1 MKKIFNKELERSM
14 NLQSRVMTIE
24 ETLRNSDVIDKIDD
38 KRRDKMHGVLR
49 WAKDIH
55 KSIINDLREVK
66 KISEGKNLELV
77 DNLLQ
82 KTTKFSE
89 RFEKTITK
97 LIADEEVLER
107 LDDEN
112 RVFLIKYAKTTRE
125 ELKKDNSIFEQLSIE
140 KRLNIEWSA
149 QTVVKKY
156 RHIVLST
163 R

>member
-38 KRRDKMHGVLR
+38 KRREKMHGVLR

-140 KRLNIEWSA
+140 KRLNIE
-149 QTVVKKY
+149 
-156 RHIVLST
+156 
-163 R
+163 

>member
-1 MKKIFNKELERSM
+1 M
-14 NLQSRVMTIE
+14 
-24 ETLRNSDVIDKIDD
+24 
-38 KRRDKMHGVLR
+38 
-49 WAKDIH
+49 
-55 KSIINDLREVK
+55 
-66 KISEGKNLELV
+66 V

-97 LIADEEVLER
+97 LMADEEVLER

-140 KRLNIEWSA
+140 KRLNIE
-149 QTVVKKY
+149 
-156 RHIVLST
+156 
-163 R
+163 

>member
-24 ETLRNSDVIDKIDD
+24 ETLRNSDVVDKIDD
-38 KRRDKMHGVLR
+38 KRREKMHGVLR
-49 WAKDIH
+49 WVKDTH

-97 LIADEEVLER
+97 LMADEEVLER

-140 KRLNIEWSA
+140 KRLNIE
-149 QTVVKKY
+149 
-156 RHIVLST
+156 
-163 R
+163 

>member
-24 ETLRNSDVIDKIDD
+24 ETLRNSDVVDKIDD
-38 KRRDKMHGVLR
+38 KRREKMHGVLR

-66 KISEGKNLELV
+66 KISEGKNLELG

-89 RFEKTITK
+89 RCEKTITK

-140 KRLNIEWSA
+140 KRLNIE
-149 QTVVKKY
+149 
-156 RHIVLST
+156 
-163 R
+163 

>member
-38 KRRDKMHGVLR
+38 KRREKMHGVLR

-66 KISEGKNLELV
+66 KISEGKNFELV

-140 KRLNIEWSA
+140 KRLNIE
-149 QTVVKKY
+149 
-156 RHIVLST
+156 
-163 R
+163 

>member
-97 LIADEEVLER
+97 LMADEEVLER

-140 KRLNIEWSA
+140 KRLNIE
-149 QTVVKKY
+149 
-156 RHIVLST
+156 
-163 R
+163 

>member
-140 KRLNIEWSA
+140 KRLNIE
-149 QTVVKKY
+149 
-156 RHIVLST
+156 
-163 R
+163 

>member
-38 KRRDKMHGVLR
+38 KRREKMHGVLR

-97 LIADEEVLER
+97 LMADEEVLER

-140 KRLNIEWSA
+140 KRLNIE
-149 QTVVKKY
+149 
-156 RHIVLST
+156 
-163 R
+163 

>member
-24 ETLRNSDVIDKIDD
+24 ETLRNSDVVDKIDD
-38 KRRDKMHGVLR
+38 KRREKMHGVLR

-97 LIADEEVLER
+97 LMADEEVLER

-140 KRLNIEWSA
+140 KRLNIE
-149 QTVVKKY
+149 
-156 RHIVLST
+156 
-163 R
+163 

>member
-38 KRRDKMHGVLR
+38 KRREKMHGVLR

-66 KISEGKNLELV
+66 KISEGKNFELV

-97 LIADEEVLER
+97 LIADEEVLEQ

-140 KRLNIEWSA
+140 KRLNIE
-149 QTVVKKY
+149 
-156 RHIVLST
+156 
-163 R
+163 

>member
-24 ETLRNSDVIDKIDD
+24 ETLRNSDVVDKIDD
-38 KRRDKMHGVLR
+38 KRREKMHGVLR
-49 WAKDIH
+49 WAKDTH

-97 LIADEEVLER
+97 LMADEEVLER

-140 KRLNIEWSA
+140 KRLNIE
-149 QTVVKKY
+149 
-156 RHIVLST
+156 
-163 R
+163 

>member
-24 ETLRNSDVIDKIDD
+24 ETLRNSDVVDKIDD
-38 KRRDKMHGVLR
+38 KRREKMHGVLR

-140 KRLNIEWSA
+140 KRLNIE
-149 QTVVKKY
+149 
-156 RHIVLST
+156 
-163 R
+163 

>member
-24 ETLRNSDVIDKIDD
+24 ETLRNSDVVDKIDD
-38 KRRDKMHGVLR
+38 KRREKMHGVLR

-97 LIADEEVLER
+97 LMADEEVLER